1 MAARKSNPE
10 FIADLMRY
18 ASAGPLMQ
26 AFVIES
32 LDRYA
37 APLGEQPAN
46 NPRRSNRP
54 RAGLGDLR
62 RRFSGM
68 FQKYYGRRPDMS
80 PRWDRFFYCLNA

>member
-26 AFVIES
+26 AFVIEA

-37 APLGEQPAN
+37 AEVLASDPPAN
-46 NPRRSNRP
+46 AENSVISWTAWAACAAEITQAMADRR
-54 RAGLGDLR
+54 A
-62 RRFSGM
+62 
-68 FQKYYGRRPDMS
+68 
-80 PRWDRFFYCLNA
+80 

>member
-37 APLGEQPAN
+37 AEVLASDPPAN
-46 NPRRSNRP
+46 AETALISWTAWAACAAEITQAMADRR
-54 RAGLGDLR
+54 A
-62 RRFSGM
+62 
-68 FQKYYGRRPDMS
+68 
-80 PRWDRFFYCLNA
+80 